1 MVIYRIV
8 EVKERKCEV
17 IVRFNLYLHHMRS
30 KSRVNQVR
38 KAIFIAIA
46 LSAAILPAIL
56 TSQFGYGFSPILT
69 GSMRPAANPGD
80 VYITRL
86 VSASEVAV
94 GDVIAVNNQVTGTY
108 YSHRVE
114 EIRNLNGTLRI
125 TTHGDAN
132 EAADRE
138 PYMVSPIGTISRV
151 QFRIP
156 AIGRPLVYLN
166 TVQGRQLAT
175 SFLIIANILTLFGFL
190 FRKKIVASFTPE
202 RVYRE
207 LYMEER
213 RSSQQ
218 YRELFDNLQDSLAIE
233 RENKTGSTS

>member
-1 MVIYRIV
+1 
-8 EVKERKCEV
+8 
-17 IVRFNLYLHHMRS
+17 MRA

-46 LSAAILPAIL
+46 LAAAISPAVL

-69 GSMRPAANPGD
+69 GSMQPSANAGD

-86 VSASEVAV
+86 VQASEIAV

-108 YSHRVE
+108 YSHRVT
-114 EIRNLNGTLRI
+114 EIRDINGTLRI
-125 TTHGDAN
+125 TTRGDAN
-132 EAADRE
+132 DAIDRE
-138 PYMVSPIGTISRV
+138 PYMVSPIGTISQV
-151 QFRIP
+151 QYRIP
-156 AIGRPLVYLN
+156 VIGRPMVYLN
-166 TVQGRQLAT
+166 TVQGRQLTA
-175 SFLIIANILTLFGFL
+175 SALVIANLLALFAFL
-190 FRKKIVASFTPE
+190 FRKKIVASLTPE

-218 YRELFDNLQDSLAIE
+218 YRELIDNLQESLAIE
-233 RENKTGSTS
+233 KEEKAGSTK

>member
-1 MVIYRIV
+1 V
-8 EVKERKCEV
+8 ELKEQKCEL
-17 IVRFNLYLHHMRS
+17 IVRFGEYLHHMRNQG
-30 KSRVNQVR
+30 RGNQVS

-46 LSAAILPAIL
+46 LLVAVAPAIL

-69 GSMRPAANPGD
+69 GSMQPSASAGD

-86 VSASEVAV
+86 VQASEISV

-108 YSHRVE
+108 YSHRVAE
-114 EIRNLNGTLRI
+114 VRNINGTLRI
-125 TTHGDAN
+125 TTQGDAN

-138 PYMVSPIGTISRV
+138 PYMVSPIGTISKV
-151 QFRIP
+151 QFLVP

-166 TVQGRQLAT
+166 TIQGRQLAA
-175 SFLIIANILTLFGFL
+175 SLLVISNLLALFAFL
-190 FRKKIVASFTPE
+190 FRKKIVASLTPE

-218 YRELFDNLQDSLAIE
+218 YRELIDNLQESLAIE
-233 RENKTGSTS
+233 KEEKLGSKS